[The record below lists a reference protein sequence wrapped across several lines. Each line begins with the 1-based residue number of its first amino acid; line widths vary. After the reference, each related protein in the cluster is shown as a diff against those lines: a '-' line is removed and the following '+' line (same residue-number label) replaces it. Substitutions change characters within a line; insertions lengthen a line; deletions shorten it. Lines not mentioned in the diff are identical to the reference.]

1 VMNFPIMVF
10 LGLTNTTCRTISFF
24 FSLSP
29 VCAETGRVYA
39 FGSNKFGELGL
50 GHNISTTTPT
60 SPEALKDSM
69 YKVACGRYHSA
80 CIDCKENISC
90 SLLIIR
96 ICRTILVCLFGWLVF
111 FVCLLQN
118 M

>member
-1 VMNFPIMVF
+1 
-10 LGLTNTTCRTISFF
+10 
-24 FSLSP
+24 

-60 SPEALKDSM
+60 SPEALKDSI

-80 CIDCKENISC
+80 CTDCKETLSC

-118 M
+118 MRDNPSLFVSLVLYSFVRACILSAGVLA